1 MASTNWRQT
10 DEDVNSINWLIISLV
25 AGKWKLDVFSTA
37 VFSNFSQKVWCRFH
51 RQFLIFFNC
60 SFFFFESLLLRWP
73 QNKLNQVGNFPFN
86 LRIQSSQSKFDQTF
100 YFLNPRS
107 NWIVNWPSCF
117 FHCSISARKKIIN
130 ILQNPWI
137 VKRVIAESGAP

>member
-10 DEDVNSINWLIISLV
+10 NEDVNSINWLIISLV
-25 AGKWKLDVFSTA
+25 AGKWKLDIFFTPVFQT
-37 VFSNFSQKVWCRFH
+37 FLKKYNLGH

-60 SFFFFESLLLRWP
+60 SFFFFESLLLRLP

-86 LRIQSSQSKFDQTF
+86 LRIQFSQSKSDQTF